1 MSADKCCCC
10 ATKFDNSEGFGKF
23 TSVFKCAGCACVL
36 ARENIVRIYKRQG
49 AENVSGRLRKRVR
62 KKCSGNQLVSSTA
75 KRALTLQQ
83 KSAIIGVKVFTKI
96 KIPFREQMEVEA

>member
-23 TSVFKCAGCACVL
+23 TSVFKRAGCACVL

-49 AENVSGRLRKRVR
+49 AENVSGRLRKQVR
-62 KKCSGNQLVSSTA
+62 E
-75 KRALTLQQ
+75 
-83 KSAIIGVKVFTKI
+83 KVFRKPTGFQYSEKGI
-96 KIPFREQMEVEA
+96 DFAAKKRYNWRESVHENKNTVS